1 MTDPAPD
8 SATAT
13 ITVDGAHPIGP
24 VNRRLFG
31 GFVEHMGRGVYGG
44 IHDPAHP
51 AADADGFRADVIAL
65 VRELGMTVFR
75 YPGGNFVSGYRWE
88 DGVGPRAS
96 RPRRLNL
103 AWHSTETNA
112 VGLHEFADWVEKVDG
127 ELMLATNLGTRGVLE
142 ATDLLEY
149 ARIPHGTERAEQRR
163 RNGRGAPFDVRMW
176 CLGNEL
182 DGPWQL
188 GQLTADEYGSL
199 AARTAKAMRMIEP
212 DLELVACGSSGPL
225 MPTFGEWERTVL
237 RHAYD
242 DVDVISAHF
251 YAEPTGDDLASFLAS
266 GAVMD
271 AYLGDV
277 IEHADAVRDERGS
290 DKTLA
295 ISVDEW
301 NVWYQS
307 RMAATLP
314 TGDDWPEAPALSED
328 EYTVADA
335 VVVGDL
341 LIAMLGRA
349 DRVTTACM
357 AQVVNVIAPI
367 AAPADGPARRR
378 TTFHPFSLT
387 ARHARGTSLATVI
400 DGPVS
405 VTAQHGEV
413 PALSAAAVRRDVG
426 GVVVYVVNRLPDR
439 AVETTIDLRGE
450 LGRGLGGLRVVEA
463 VTMSASDSLEDAAAA
478 AGDAPPPRANPTA
491 RADGDGIRLT
501 LPAAS
506 WSMIRL
512 GR

>member
-8 SATAT
+8 SATAM

-24 VNRRLFG
+24 VSRRLFG

-44 IHDPAHP
+44 IFDPAHP
-51 AADADGFRADVIAL
+51 AADADGFRADVTAL

-88 DGVGPRAS
+88 DGIGPRAS

-182 DGPWQL
+182 DGAWQL

-242 DVDVISAHF
+242 DVEVISAHF

-290 DKTLA
+290 EKTLA

-314 TGDDWPEAPALSED
+314 TGDDWPEAPPLSED
-328 EYTVADA
+328 EYTTADA

-341 LIAMLGRA
+341 LITMLGRA
-349 DRVTTACM
+349 GRVTTACM

-387 ARHARGTSLATVI
+387 ARHARGTSLAAVV

>member
-1 MTDPAPD
+1 MTDPAP
-8 SATAT
+8 ATAT
-13 ITVDGAHPIGP
+13 ITVDGANPIGH
-24 VNRRLFG
+24 VDRRLFG

-44 IHDPAHP
+44 LYDPAHP
-51 AADADGFRADVIAL
+51 AADADGFRTDVIEL

-103 AWHSTETNA
+103 AWHSTESNA
-112 VGLHEFADWVEKVDG
+112 VGLHEFADWVERVGG
-127 ELMLATNLGTRGVLE
+127 EIMLATNLGTRGVLE

-149 ARIPHGTERAEQRR
+149 ARILLGTDRAEQRR
-163 RNGRGAPFDVRMW
+163 RNGREAPFDVRMW

-242 DVDVISAHF
+242 DVDAISAHF
-251 YAEPTGDDLASFLAS
+251 YAEPASDDLASFLAS

-290 DKTLA
+290 PKTLGV
-295 ISVDEW
+295 SVDEW

-328 EYTVADA
+328 EYTTADA

-341 LIAMLGRA
+341 LMTILGRA
-349 DRVTTACM
+349 DRVTTACL

-387 ARHARGTSLATVI
+387 ARHARGTSLAIVV

-405 VTAQHGEV
+405 ITAQHGEV
-413 PALSAAAVRRDVG
+413 PAVGAAAVRGETG
-426 GVVVYVVNRLPDR
+426 GVIVYLVNRLPDR
-439 AVETTIDLRGE
+439 AVESTIDLGGE
-450 LGRGLGGLRVVEA
+450 LGRGLGGLRVLEA
-463 VTMSASDSLEDAAAA
+463 VTMSASDSAEDAAAGH
-478 AGDAPPPRANPTA
+478 GDAPPPRANPTA
-491 RADGDGIRLT
+491 RAEGDGVHLV